1 MTVRSSTA
9 FCKKFMWKFYTR
21 NLCLRENFI
30 WSSCECL
37 IFSGELWHI
46 LTVYWKSACSILQ
59 MHEMQILV
67 IYFQSLM
74 GKYLN
79 ETGLPT

>member
-1 MTVRSSTA
+1 MTVRSNTA
-9 FCKKFMWKFYTR
+9 FCKKFMWKFLYKKFMFARKFHTKFMWM
-21 NLCLRENFI
+21 L
-30 WSSCECL
+30 
-37 IFSGELWHI
+37 FSGELWHI

-59 MHEMQILV
+59 MHEMQII